1 MNEFLKFYQNKP
13 LNIKINDTNLEVK
26 VINLQTGIDVMS
38 NESVNVI
45 TVHIVNK
52 EDLKNYLHS
61 MVGFHLKKE
70 LKRHLSLFS
79 IDGDLTVSLV

>member
-38 NESVNVI
+38 NEPVNVI

-61 MVGFHLKKE
+61 MVEFHLKKE